1 MKDKLKTVG
10 GLFASIGPVVFI
22 VNFISVVLGAIGQ
35 VILHINNNSIDGA
48 LGASIGMCVSMLILV
63 LLIMV
68 LKRNIEIMTKEFDAK
83 KISKSTIWNF
93 LFCLWSFYMLFTE
106 QMSAGFFYWSVLL
119 ITAVSVILYIWA
131 LWLNNKDE
139 EE

>member
-1 MKDKLKTVG
+1 
-10 GLFASIGPVVFI
+10 
-22 VNFISVVLGAIGQ
+22 
-35 VILHINNNSIDGA
+35 
-48 LGASIGMCVSMLILV
+48 
-63 LLIMV
+63 
-68 LKRNIEIMTKEFDAK
+68 MTKEFDAK